1 MQKIG
6 ATPNMITLIML
17 LFAGLSLISLVFF
30 GSLLFS
36 AIFIF
41 MCGVFDGVDGA
52 LARLTNKSS
61 KRGSFLDSTMDRF
74 SEFIIFLALLLYCW
88 NSTLWNVIDVKII
101 IFFSFFASLMI
112 SYTRARA
119 ENFLTQNFDFGL
131 MARSERLFFLV
142 ISQIVAFFFGFL
154 PELLFLFM
162 WLVILTAIYR
172 FYKFN
177 KIISKKESSA
187 LPLKEEK

>member
-1 MQKIG
+1 
-6 ATPNMITLIML
+6 
-17 LFAGLSLISLVFF
+17 
-30 GSLLFS
+30 
-36 AIFIF
+36 